1 MFILFCQSLNSNFV
15 TAKLYLNSTW
25 EWQSNPLDYP
35 PTTNTRQTFKEL
47 PDNLGICNLILTKLE
62 EICKKKSWPTIFRTN
77 IFSKPNFFLKKLFI
91 PNCYLEIFF
100 LTKIFSPF
108 FFISNQTFFKTK
120 IFFLPIFFQ
129 WKETS
134 QPNWV
139 WNNSE
144 KKLSN
149 LLLTK

>member
-62 EICKKKSWPTIFRTN
+62 EICKKKLTNNFLYQHFFKNN
-77 IFSKPNFFLKKLFI
+77 IFFWKNYSSPIVIWRFFF
-91 PNCYLEIFF
+91 NQDFF
-100 LTKIFSPF
+100 PI

-120 IFFLPIFFQ
+120 IFFLPIFFSM
-129 WKETS
+129 KRNKST
-134 QPNWV
+134 
-139 WNNSE
+139 
-144 KKLSN
+144 
-149 LLLTK
+149 

>member
-62 EICKKKSWPTIFRTN
+62 EIFKKKKLTN
-77 IFSKPNFFLKKLFI
+77 NFSYQHFFQTKFFSEKLFI

-120 IFFLPIFFQ
+120 IFFLPIFFSM
-129 WKETS
+129 KRNKST
-134 QPNWV
+134 
-139 WNNSE
+139 
-144 KKLSN
+144 
-149 LLLTK
+149 